1 VPQTQIRQPQEQA
14 KGGQISQAIPMNGQ
28 GPQLQG
34 DGINF
39 GVNQHRRIVPA
50 QAVGLARAVTVFTT
64 FISIVK
70 FEIKSLNP
78 LNIRNQT
85 IQRDTM
91 TQDTMTESDAINR
104 RSRNITEGVARAPN
118 RSMYYAMGYEAEDFK
133 KPMVG
138 VANGHSTITPCN
150 SGLQKLADAAINA
163 IEEAGGNA
171 QVFGTPTISDGMAMG
186 TEGMKYSLVSR
197 EVISDCIE
205 TCVQGQWMDGV
216 LVIGGCD
223 KNMPGGLMGMLRAN
237 VPSIYVYGG
246 TILPGHYKGQDLNI
260 VSVFEAVGEHAAGR
274 MSDEDL
280 LQIERRAVPGPG
292 SCGGMYTANTMSSAL
307 EALGMSLPYSST
319 MANVHDEKT
328 DSAKASAK
336 VLIEAIK
343 KNLKPRDI
351 VTKEAIENAV
361 AVIMATGG
369 STNAVLHFLAIA
381 HTAGVEWTIDDF
393 ERIRQKTPVL
403 CDLKPS
409 GKYLAVDLHKAGGIP
424 QVMKTLLAAG
434 LLNGDCITI
443 SGQTITEVLQDVP
456 AVPRADQDVI
466 RPISN
471 PLYTHGHLAV
481 LKGNLSPEGC
491 VAKIT
496 GLKNPVMTGPARV
509 FDDEQTAMTAILG
522 GKIKA
527 GDVMVLRYLGPK
539 GGPGM
544 PEMLAPTGAL
554 VGAGLGESVGLIT
567 DGRFSGGTWGMV
579 VGHVAPE
586 AAAGGNIAFIKEN
599 DSITIDAKQLLL
611 QLNIS
616 DEELAAR
623 KVGWKAPLPRY
634 TRGVQAKFAFN
645 ASSASK
651 GAVLD
656 DY

>member
-1 VPQTQIRQPQEQA
+1 MAENKALP
-14 KGGQISQAIPMNGQ
+14 
-28 GPQLQG
+28 
-34 DGINF
+34 
-39 GVNQHRRIVPA
+39 
-50 QAVGLARAVTVFTT
+50 
-64 FISIVK
+64 
-70 FEIKSLNP
+70 
-78 LNIRNQT
+78 
-85 IQRDTM
+85 
-91 TQDTMTESDAINR
+91 INR
-104 RSRNITEGVARAPN
+104 RSANITEGKSRAPN
-118 RSMYYAMGYEAEDFK
+118 RSMYYAMGYEEGDFK
-133 KPMVG
+133 KPMIG

-150 SGLQKLADAAINA
+150 SGLQKLADAAITA

-216 LVIGGCD
+216 LVVGGCD

-237 VPSIYVYGG
+237 VPAIFVYGG
-246 TILPGHYKGQDLNI
+246 TILPGHYKGKDLNI
-260 VSVFEAVGEHAAGR
+260 VSVFEAVGENAAGR
-274 MSDEDL
+274 LSDEDL
-280 LQIERRAVPGPG
+280 LQIERRAIPGTG
-292 SCGGMYTANTMSSAL
+292 SCGGMYTANTMSSAF
-307 EALGMSLPYSST
+307 EALGISLPYSST
-319 MANVHDEKT
+319 MANPHDEKT
-328 DSAKASAK
+328 NSAAESAR
-336 VLIEAIK
+336 VLIEAVK
-343 KNLKPRDI
+343 KDIKPRDI
-351 VTKEAIENAV
+351 VTKKAIENAV

-393 ERIRQKTPVL
+393 ERIRQRTPVL
-403 CDLKPS
+403 CNLKPS
-409 GKYLAVDLHKAGGIP
+409 GEYLAVDLHQAGGIP
-424 QVMKTLLAAG
+424 QVMKTLLVAG
-434 LLNGDCITI
+434 LLHGDCLTI
-443 SGQTITEVLQDVP
+443 SGQTIAEVLKDVP
-456 AVPRADQDVI
+456 DAPRADQDVI
-466 RPISN
+466 RPITK
-471 PLYTHGHLAV
+471 PMYAQGHLAI

-509 FDDEQTAMTAILG
+509 FEDEQSGLKAILD
-522 GKIKA
+522 GKIVA

-554 VGAGLGESVGLIT
+554 IGAGLGESVGLIT

-586 AAAGGNIAFIKEN
+586 AAAGGNIAFIHEG
-599 DSITIDAKQLLL
+599 DSITIDARQLLL
-611 QLNIS
+611 QLNVS
-616 DEELAAR
+616 DAELEKR
-623 KVGWKAPLPRY
+623 KIGWKAPAPRY